1 MRATATRSMIDEQAT
16 ALTRAR
22 YQRLSAVY
30 DLMEGMA
37 EVRYRPWRGK
47 LWALAACA
55 PHSGVEGP
63 RVLEVGV
70 GTGKNVPYWPKGAP
84 VTGIDLTPGM
94 LAIARRR
101 AKELGLAADLR
112 LGDAQALE
120 FPDASFDTAVA
131 TFVFCSVP
139 DPVLGLR
146 ELARVV
152 RPGGQVF
159 LLEHMRSANSI
170 LGALMDMLN
179 PLVVRMMGA
188 NINRR
193 TVENVRAAGLH
204 VESVEELRRG
214 IFKLIAAR
222 VGYRN
227 RTHQTAYTEHA
238 KWRIEKRGKFNKIY
252 RIRPISEEGAP
263 SHAKIP
269 DPPLASRLTGPGRL
283 LGDVVRPE

>member
-37 EVRYRPWRGK
+37 EVRYRPWREK
-47 LWALAACA
+47 LWALAK
-55 PHSGVEGP
+55 GP

-70 GTGKNVPYWPKGAP
+70 GTGKNMPYWPKDAQM
-84 VTGIDLTPGM
+84 TGIDLTPGM
-94 LAIARRR
+94 LEIAHRR
-101 AKELGLAADLR
+101 AKQLGLAADPSASFAPAPRSEAKGAGLILR

-146 ELARVV
+146 ELARIV
-152 RPGGQVF
+152 RPGGQVL
-159 LLEHMRSANSI
+159 LLEHMRSANPL
-170 LGALMDMLN
+170 LGALMDFVN
-179 PLVVRMMGA
+179 PLVVRLMGA

-193 TVENVRAAGLH
+193 TVENVQAAGLQI
-204 VESVEELRRG
+204 ESVEDLGMGG
-214 IFKLIAAR
+214 IFKLIVAR
-222 VGYRN
+222 STR
-227 RTHQTAYTEHA
+227 
-238 KWRIEKRGKFNKIY
+238 
-252 RIRPISEEGAP
+252 
-263 SHAKIP
+263 
-269 DPPLASRLTGPGRL
+269 
-283 LGDVVRPE
+283 